1 MSTRFLMIASALFT
15 GLLGVAASFLPQ
27 EILAYLGTTPD
38 NGSVLVVQLAGALY
52 LGISML
58 NWMAR
63 ANLIGGI
70 YSRPV
75 AMGNFLHFAVGALV
89 LVRAWMDG
97 DAGVVA
103 IPVAGGVYALFAGAF
118 GAVLF
123 THPVSQTAPQG

>member
-1 MSTRFLMIASALFT
+1 MNTRFLMTASSVFT
-15 GLLGVAASFLPQ
+15 GLLGVAASFLPR
-27 EILAYLGTTPD
+27 EILTALGAAPD
-38 NGSVLVVQLAGALY
+38 DGSVLVLQFAGALY
-52 LGISML
+52 LGFAML

-89 LVRAWMDG
+89 LVRAWVDG
-97 DAGVVA
+97 DAGVA
-103 IPVAGGVYALFAGAF
+103 IPAAGGVYALFAVAF

-123 THPVSQTAPQG
+123 THPASESASQG